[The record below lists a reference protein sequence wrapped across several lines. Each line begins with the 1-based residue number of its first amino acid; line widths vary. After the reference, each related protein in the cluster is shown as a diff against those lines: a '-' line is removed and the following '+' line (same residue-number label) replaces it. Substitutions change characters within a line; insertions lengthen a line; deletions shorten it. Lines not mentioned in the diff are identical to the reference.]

1 MEVGYV
7 GLGMMGGAIARRMR
21 VNKLALRVF
30 DLAPERVSAL
40 AEAGGVPAQNLRA
53 LASASDMICL
63 CLPTSVEV
71 RAAIFGEDGLAAGLK
86 PGSLVVDMT
95 TGDPLATKAMAKELA
110 AKGVE
115 MIDAPVSG
123 GPTGAAAGTLAIMVG
138 GTAAQFAKVKPV
150 FEKVSPNVFHVG
162 DLGAGQTTKLVNNLL
177 AAGCRAMTF
186 EVMTLAVKNGLDPKI
201 CAEVLQKSSGRNATT
216 EQTLQ
221 RLIAGDFPNTFSIG
235 LMHKDVRLA
244 NQLAQDTGVPM
255 LLGRLVQELHLHAL
269 NVHGASADSNMLIRD
284 FEAYSGT
291 RIAK

>member
-7 GLGMMGGAIARRMR
+7 GLGSMGGAIARRMR
-21 VNKLALRVF
+21 VNQQPLRVF
-30 DLAPERVSAL
+30 DLVPARVSAL
-40 AEAGGVPAQNLRA
+40 AEAGAVPAQNLRA
-53 LASASDMICL
+53 LASASDMVCL
-63 CLPTSVEV
+63 CLPSSVEV
-71 RAAIFGEDGLAAGLK
+71 KAAIFGEDGLAAGLK
-86 PGSLVVDMT
+86 PGALVVDMT

-110 AKGVE
+110 ERGVE

-150 FEKVSPNVFHVG
+150 FEKVSPNVIHVG
-162 DLGAGQTTKLVNNLL
+162 ELGAGQTTKLVNNLL
-177 AAGCRAMTF
+177 MAGCRAMTF

-201 CAEVLQKSSGRNATT
+201 CAAVLQKSSGRNGTT
-216 EQTLQ
+216 ERFLPD
-221 RLIAGDFPNTFSIG
+221 LIDGKFPNSFSIG

-255 LLGRLVQELHLHAL
+255 LLGRLVQELHLHCL
-269 NVHGASADSNMLIRD
+269 NTHGPNADSNMLIRD
-284 FEAYSGT
+284 FEAFSGT